1 MLLGLHENQSEGE
14 RMQISLFHSAMS
26 TRPTVIDSEDLFEN
40 IKAGTWKG
48 EIGALRGT
56 LQNSGKAEYD
66 KAKKE
71 LYAVTLSGLF
81 QGRTPETMVRY
92 SGLLQGDIDNVED
105 PETLRDSIALDPHV
119 RASFLSPSGRGVKV
133 AICVSDNPEHHRDSF
148 LAAKAHFKE
157 KFSVDL
163 DKSCSDIA
171 RLLFI
176 SYDPDLKGNEDCTPL
191 LPGKKTEEKEIF
203 FDSTKIFEDPT
214 KTDYEKAE
222 YALANIDPDDYKT
235 WFSVA
240 CSLKSMLGEQ
250 GFHLWDAWSQK
261 SPKYNAKEMRYKW
274 ETISQAGGITGGTVI
289 GLGGVE
295 ELPPRPRKKK
305 TQKKAEETVKA
316 LDASLLRPPG
326 WVGDWAEFIC
336 KNSRYPQP
344 ELALANALTVA
355 SCLLG
360 RKIRDQSDVRPNI
373 YIIAVAETAM
383 GKEAARKYTKQL
395 FSETG
400 IIGFGGE
407 KLSSKTAIERT
418 LSATPNALY
427 VIDEFSHYVASLL
440 NEKSASHLK
449 DVMTCFMELYSSS
462 TSTYFGQDMANRKG
476 DSDRFV
482 IDQPSASIYATTT
495 GVIWDQLSSRALRD
509 GTLNRFLVVTAP
521 DSRPKI
527 NDFEIVDKLPR
538 DLTNLAHQFSSLSI
552 NPGLSRRHNNLAEVS
567 TPSPKIIRYE
577 ESAKKYFLKFEEETL
592 KRADN
597 RASTTAAM
605 WGRAS
610 ELSKKVALI
619 IAGTRF
625 ADKISGEEAEYGCEL
640 VRHLISNTCVQIV
653 RYLSDNDSERE
664 SKRLEQIIRNSGDKG
679 VSASRLIQKTRFIK
693 SRATRKAM
701 IDDLFESE
709 LINKEERREPG
720 SQRSTLYYFCE

>member
-1 MLLGLHENQSEGE
+1 
-14 RMQISLFHSAMS
+14 MQISLFHNAMS
-26 TRPTVIDSEDLFEN
+26 TRPSVIDSDELFEN
-40 IKAGTWKG
+40 IKTGKYKA
-48 EIGALRGT
+48 EIESLRET
-56 LQNSGKAEYD
+56 LKNSGKAEYD
-66 KAKKE
+66 KLKKE
-71 LYAVTLSGLF
+71 LFAVTLSGLF
-81 QGRTPETMVRY
+81 QGRKPETMVRY
-92 SGLLQGDIDNVED
+92 SGLIQGDIDNVDD
-105 PETLRDSIALDPHV
+105 PEALRDSLALDPHV

-133 AICVSDNPEHHRDSF
+133 AICVKDDPEDHSTSF
-148 LAAKAHFKE
+148 LASQAYFKD

-163 DKSCSDIA
+163 DPTCKDIN

-176 SYDPDLKGNEDCTPL
+176 SHDPELKGNEDCEPL
-191 LPGKKTEEKEIF
+191 EYESPAPF
-203 FDSTKIFEDPT
+203 FDSTIIFDDPS

-235 WFSVA
+235 WFSCA

-261 SPKYNAKEMRYKW
+261 SAKYNPNEMRAKW
-274 ETISQAGGITGGTVI
+274 ASISQAGGITGATVI
-289 GLGGVE
+289 GLGGLE
-295 ELPPRPRKKK
+295 DLPPRPRKAK
-305 TQKKAEETVKA
+305 TVKKVEQEVKP
-316 LDASLLRPPG
+316 LDRSLLNPPG
-326 WVGDWAEFIC
+326 WVGDWAEFVC
-336 KNSRYPQP
+336 HNSRYPQP

-373 YIIAVAETAM
+373 YVIGVAETAM

-400 IIGFGGE
+400 IVGFGGE

-418 LSATPNALY
+418 LTATPNALY
-427 VIDEFSHYVASLL
+427 LIDEFSHYVASLL

-476 DSDRFV
+476 DMNRYQ

-509 GTLNRFLVVTAP
+509 GTLNRFLIVTAP

-527 NDFEIVDKLPR
+527 NEYEIVDKLPKQ
-538 DLTNLAHQFSSLSI
+538 LTQLAHQFSNQSI
-552 NPGLSRRHNNLAEVS
+552 NPSLSRRHNNLADVT
-567 TPSPKIIRYE
+567 TPNPKILRYDD
-577 ESAKKYFLKFEEETL
+577 SAKKYFLKFEEDTL
-592 KRADN
+592 KKADN
-597 RASTTAAM
+597 RANPTAAM

-619 IAGTRF
+619 LAGTRF
-625 ADKISGEEAEYGCEL
+625 AETISGEDAEYGCEL
-640 VRHLISNTCVQIV
+640 VRHLISNTCVQID

-664 SKRLEQIIRNSGDKG
+664 SKRVEQIIRNAGDKG
-679 VSASRLIQKTRFIK
+679 ISASKLIQQTRFIK
-693 SRATRKAM
+693 SRAQRKAL

-709 LINKEERREPG
+709 VINKEERRENG
-720 SQRSTLYYFCE
+720 SQRGALHYFCE